1 MTPKEVYIP
10 VPVEENKPATNPAT
24 NNGIT
29 ERSDEVIFYDETLG
43 WNVGW
48 RKLFTANSSD
58 TLFPEQVKG
67 YSIFENVGGKFRHV
81 THYLEKK
88 ELFVLTKEELK
99 DFAEQ
104 ARRYTLNNAQHV
116 GVAVYVMGS
125 TDDFFNDWL
134 NTQK

>member
-10 VPVEENKPATNPAT
+10 VPYNENLKSDDLYVAFKPFKTP
-24 NNGIT
+24 
-29 ERSDEVIFYDETLG
+29 RVDF
-43 WNVGW
+43 W
-48 RKLFTANSSD
+48 
-58 TLFPEQVKG
+58 
-67 YSIFENVGGKFRHV
+67 
-81 THYLEKK
+81 LEKK

-116 GVAVYVMGS
+116 GSAVYVMGS
-125 TDDFFNDWL
+125 TDDFFDDWI